1 MSRRNYMLFLL
12 ALVLAVALTF
22 LAVKS
27 LQEWQRGHFDCMG
40 ELSVQ
45 YPSVEGNIAIR
56 YIFNGING
64 VAILRGEISQKGQAT
79 VPVNHNVWFSFTRK
93 GQDYFLQSERVSAST
108 GEPTTNALLSRT
120 LPDFYL
126 RDGVPFYLN
135 ISRTDG
141 NHWLFFTSRS
151 PSIYCKA

>member
-1 MSRRNYMLFLL
+1 MSLRNGMLFLL
-12 ALVLAVALTF
+12 VSIVALFLTF
-22 LAVKS
+22 LTVCS
-27 LQEWQRGHFDCMG
+27 IQTWQRGHFVCMG
-40 ELSVQ
+40 DLAVEF
-45 YPSVEGNIAIR
+45 PSVEGNISIR
-56 YIFNGING
+56 YIFNGTNG
-64 VAILRGEISQKGQAT
+64 VAILRGEITQQGVGSI
-79 VPVNHNVWFSFTRK
+79 PVNHNVWISFNRK

-126 RDGVPFYLN
+126 REGVPFYLN